1 MRKVVYYTEENEYHA
16 RSLSELRKHISFF
29 NGQRGH
35 NPYNDDYIHRFIR
48 VRGSW
53 IYDDN
58 FLLKIRVVNGRV
70 VLRRV

>member
-1 MRKVVYYTEENEYHA
+1 MCKVVYYTEENEYHA
-16 RSLSELRKHISFF
+16 YSLAELREHVSLF
-29 NGQRGH
+29 NSPHKR

-58 FLLKIRVVNGRV
+58 FLLKIRVINGKV
-70 VLRRV
+70 VLCRV